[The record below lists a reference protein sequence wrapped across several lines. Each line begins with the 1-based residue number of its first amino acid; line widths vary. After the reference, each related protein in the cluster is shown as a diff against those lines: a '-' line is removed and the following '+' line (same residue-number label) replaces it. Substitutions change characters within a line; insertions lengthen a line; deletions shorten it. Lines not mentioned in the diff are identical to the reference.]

1 MDIDLRQH
9 LFQHQ
14 TSPLEFA
21 LFQNNCDHNVI
32 CNELPNI
39 MKKLNYEFDEFYI
52 GATNNMKQRSKAK
65 AHRHR
70 NLHLLCEFSDSLLC
84 GQAEKYCIAN
94 LKIDGK
100 KKMNVS
106 ASAKGYDPCVTRY
119 LYIAISSS
127 VPNVAKCIISRGD
140 DPLSRCLTEDD
151 VERIFHVRVEKSYRS
166 DGRVDKKYHPKD
178 SEEKRIFKTH
188 SKSNCGYARSIVELQ
203 RMLPALLSF
212 REITPQDMYE
222 SEDKSDA
229 ESEET
234 DDESDDKRASWWQPW
249 KKVRH
254 MFYFLI

>member
-1 MDIDLRQH
+1 MDLDQH
-9 LFQHQ
+9 KS
-14 TSPLEFA
+14 SPLQFA
-21 LFQNNCDHNVI
+21 LFKNNCDANVI

-39 MKKLNYEFDEFYI
+39 MKKLNYDFDEFYI
-52 GATNNMKQRSKAK
+52 GATNNVKQRSKAK
-65 AHRHR
+65 GHRHR
-70 NLHLLCEFSDSLLC
+70 NLHLLCEFSDSHLC

-106 ASAKGYDPCVTRY
+106 MSAKGYKACEPCFTRY
-119 LYIAISSS
+119 LYVAISSS

-151 VERIFHVRVEKSYRS
+151 VERIFHVRIEKSYRQ
-166 DGRVDKKYHPKD
+166 DGRVDKKYHPKE

-188 SKSNCGYARSIVELQ
+188 SKCNHAYARSIAELQ

-212 REITPQDMYE
+212 REITHDVMYKYEDE
-222 SEDKSDA
+222 SEESD
-229 ESEET
+229 ET
-234 DDESDDKRASWWQPW
+234 DDEPNDTRASWWQPL
-249 KKVRH
+249 KTIRH